1 MNIMTLKVSFLLYLK
16 KPPEPEST
24 TPLLFLN
31 WLFKKISSS
40 RAVKL
45 YELRSVECKM
55 CCGFI
60 FLNINATVWKMV
72 RRIWNDC
79 LTKNAA
85 YICSLILCF
94 LQAHFESTFGFGA
107 HSEWFKRCS
116 VLFILSYKE
125 CDCFSK
131 NKKNPKT
138 TKTNQ
143 NKKNTPWY
151 LSKTTHY
158 RVKRSELL
166 FWWMLLHST
175 FYSKCLNWWTLL
187 VNTEWIEVPY
197 AEDIKCRNKVLL
209 LSKPSEFLANS
220 KLI

>member
-1 MNIMTLKVSFLLYLK
+1 MLPTFAHWSSVFFRLTLSPHLGLGLTVSD
-16 KPPEPEST
+16 
-24 TPLLFLN
+24 
-31 WLFKKISSS
+31 
-40 RAVKL
+40 
-45 YELRSVECKM
+45 LR
-55 CCGFI
+55 G
-60 FLNINATVWKMV
+60 
-72 RRIWNDC
+72 
-79 LTKNAA
+79 
-85 YICSLILCF
+85 
-94 LQAHFESTFGFGA
+94 
-107 HSEWFKRCS
+107 
-116 VLFILSYKE
+116 VLFYS
-125 CDCFSK
+125 FSVIK
-131 NKKNPKT
+131 NVIAFPKTKKKKTKT

-143 NKKNTPWY
+143 NKKNPPWY

-209 LSKPSEFLANS
+209 LSKPSEFLENS

>member
-16 KPPEPEST
+16 KNPEPEST

-131 NKKNPKT
+131 NKKKKPKQLKT
-138 TKTNQ
+138 TKT
-143 NKKNTPWY
+143 KKTPHGIW
-151 LSKTTHY
+151 
-158 RVKRSELL
+158 VKQPI
-166 FWWMLLHST
+166 
-175 FYSKCLNWWTLL
+175 
-187 VNTEWIEVPY
+187 TEWRDQSFCFGECYYILHFIASVSTGEH
-197 AEDIKCRNKVLL
+197 
-209 LSKPSEFLANS
+209 FW
-220 KLI
+220 